1 MNQDKNLAVLE
12 NQISAEPPF
21 EQNGWKFDARVTEQ
35 FDEMLSRSIPQYPV
49 MREACFDVGS
59 RFVRPQTEIVDLG
72 ASRGEAIAPFIE
84 SFGIN
89 NYYTLCEI
97 SEPMYEALQKRF
109 DGWLKATEIN
119 KHLCRMMQ
127 ICRIDLRHD
136 FPKFYQSS
144 LTLAVLTLQFIP
156 IEHRFSMVQKIF
168 DKTVSGGALIIVEK
182 ILGKNAHLDDI
193 FVDIYLKRKRNNG
206 YSDEEIQRKRLAL
219 EGVLVP
225 MTAKANEE
233 MLFDAGFERVECFWR
248 WMNFAGWVAIK
259 K

>member
-1 MNQDKNLAVLE
+1 MPCATLS
-12 NQISAEPPF
+12 SADSSSLPS
-21 EQNGWKFDARVTEQ
+21 
-35 FDEMLSRSIPQYPV
+35 SRS
-49 MREACFDVGS
+49 S
-59 RFVRPQTEIVDLG
+59 RSARH
-72 ASRGEAIAPFIE
+72 ASWR
-84 SFGIN
+84 S
-89 NYYTLCEI
+89 I
-97 SEPMYEALQKRF
+97 S
-109 DGWLKATEIN
+109 
-119 KHLCRMMQ
+119 
-127 ICRIDLRHD
+127 
-136 FPKFYQSS
+136 
-144 LTLAVLTLQFIP
+144 
-156 IEHRFSMVQKIF
+156 IEHRFSLVQKIF
-168 DKTVSGGALIIVEK
+168 DKTVSGGALIVVEK